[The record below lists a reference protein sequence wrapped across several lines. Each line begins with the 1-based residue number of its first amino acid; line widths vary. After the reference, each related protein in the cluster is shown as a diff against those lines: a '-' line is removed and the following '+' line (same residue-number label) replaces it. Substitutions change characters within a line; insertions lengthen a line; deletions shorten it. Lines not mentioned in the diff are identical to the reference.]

1 MKVVTGYRMTP
12 VELPVTSSALVRGM
26 LSNLRRSLLR
36 AALGVTL
43 GVRRSARAARTW
55 CEAQLER
62 ELCAGDVR
70 FMCAWAV
77 LAVTACVDSLVLMGA
92 SLVWIAVE
100 LPGVIRREQKG
111 GQA

>member
-12 VELPVTSSALVRGM
+12 VELPVTAATLVRGM
-26 LSNLRRSLLR
+26 VSNLKRSLFR
-36 AALGVTL
+36 ASLGASN
-43 GVRRSARAARTW
+43 GVRRCLRAVRTW